1 MKKNKLQKGKIKGVG
16 GWLFLAIVLLIY
28 GVTALFDSGLA
39 LKAMTSFI
47 QLLDKVV
54 PVLLIVFIL
63 IFIVNLLIEPARV
76 KKYLGSRSG
85 IMGWL
90 AAIVGGVLSTGPVY
104 PWYALLKD
112 LREKGM
118 KTSLAAVFLYSR
130 AVKLPLLPMLVHYFG
145 ITYTM
150 VLISYLIVFSIIS
163 GLVMERIHS
172 VHIKSD

>member
-1 MKKNKLQKGKIKGVG
+1 MKEKPQKRTKKGIG

-28 GVTALFDSGLA
+28 GVTALFDSGLT

-47 QLLDKVV
+47 QLLDKVL
-54 PVLLIVFIL
+54 PVLLIVFVL
-63 IFIVNLLIEPARV
+63 IFIVNLLLEPARV
-76 KKYLGSRSG
+76 KKYLGSQSG

-90 AAIVGGVLSTGPVY
+90 TAIVGGILSTGPIY

-130 AVKLPLLPMLVHYFG
+130 AVKLPLLPLLVHYFG
-145 ITYTM
+145 VIYTL
-150 VLISYLIVFSIIS
+150 VLVFYLIAFSVIS
-163 GLVMERIHS
+163 GLVMERIQS
-172 VHIKSD
+172 VHSEAD

>member
-1 MKKNKLQKGKIKGVG
+1 MKNKPQKSKTKGTG

-47 QLLDKVV
+47 QLLDKVF
-54 PVLLIVFIL
+54 PVLLIVFVL
-63 IFIVNLLIEPARV
+63 IFIVDLLLEPARV
-76 KKYLGSRSG
+76 KKYLGSQSG

-90 AAIVGGVLSTGPVY
+90 TAIVGGILSTGPIY

-145 ITYTM
+145 VTYTM
-150 VLISYLIVFSIIS
+150 ILVGYLIAFSIIS
-163 GLVMERIHS
+163 GFVMEQIEGMRTDI
-172 VHIKSD
+172 D